1 MRSPARKPCFRAPYP
16 REAAGVTSGEVDSY
30 SPALKIQQVT
40 ILDDLLGREL
50 VINVNQSHT
59 VNYLKTRIQSRQGQ
73 DGLRIIPAHIQRLTF
88 QGQECHDEDTVCS
101 IMRGSMAPPL
111 FVVEPR
117 VNELVSFFLA
127 SVSNL
132 AGPGRS
138 PKAANQ
144 LSPTT
149 SCADATFGQAVS
161 HFSLDVGGNGGGGD
175 GDSTLFFGEA
185 MEGVEDEIARTP
197 STPSSPRSM
206 SSPAAPLSPVVG
218 NGFGS
223 PMEPPLASAERRRRL
238 AAFHQLKVD
247 VAGSPDSMSAKATPI
262 FGTPFGEDGGLVGL
276 SSCSYEGISCIN
288 QVMQL
293 AHCASAS
300 HGPKASALLKRNGLD
315 ATLLREVDKGNYSSQ
330 SHIIFRDR
338 ASCMQQLALPKLKAM
353 EQIVLEIQS
362 GLRHGHLPEELS
374 TSGRDT
380 TRDSASSSAQL
391 SLTDS
396 WERER
401 ASWWQ
406 QQVLTR
412 TCEINGHVT
421 DFDYGE
427 LVPNCCGGTYL
438 MRNSRGAQAAVFKP
452 TDEEPYA
459 PENPKGF
466 TGLMDV
472 DSEMKAG
479 VVVGGGAAR
488 ECAAFLLDHQGVG
501 SVPCTA
507 MLRIAHTTL
516 LADSEAEV
524 QIKVG
529 SLQRFQQHDCTAEDV
544 GTARFDLTQSHAI
557 GVLDVRTFNK
567 DRNSDNVLVKFAS
580 TSMGMVQLV
589 PIDHGYI
596 LPSYKHLE
604 DVHVCWLHWPQA
616 KTPYSEEMLEYI
628 SNLDAEADMALLRST
643 LALPEDCLLTL
654 FIGTT
659 LIKMAASHGLTLHET
674 GMLMVRECLD
684 RPSAVEQVVAEAVF
698 LADSLGLD
706 RASDDFYSTIK
717 LHLQELLGQL
727 VLAHQME

>member
-1 MRSPARKPCFRAPYP
+1 M
-16 REAAGVTSGEVDSY
+16 
-30 SPALKIQQVT
+30 
-40 ILDDLLGREL
+40 L
-50 VINVNQSHT
+50 V
-59 VNYLKTRIQSRQGQ
+59 G
-73 DGLRIIPAHIQRLTF
+73 
-88 QGQECHDEDTVCS
+88 
-101 IMRGSMAPPL
+101 MAPPL

-132 AGPGRS
+132 AGPDRS
-138 PKAANQ
+138 PKPDRQ

-149 SCADATFGQAVS
+149 SCADASFGQAVS
-161 HFSLDVGGNGGGGD
+161 HLSLDAGGD
-175 GDSTLFFGEA
+175 ADADGTLFFGEA
-185 MEGVEDEIARTP
+185 MEGVEDAISRTP

-206 SSPAAPLSPVVG
+206 SSPGAPLSPVVG
-218 NGFGS
+218 ISFGS
-223 PMEPPLASAERRRRL
+223 PIAPLVALEERKRRH
-238 AAFHQLKVD
+238 AAFNQLKVD
-247 VAGSPDSMSAKATPI
+247 VAGSPDALSAKATPV
-262 FGTPFGEDGGLVGL
+262 GATPFSEEAGLLGIGAAA
-276 SSCSYEGISCIN
+276 CSYEGISCIN
-288 QVMQL
+288 QTML
-293 AHCASAS
+293 HEKPARTASRGAKAMPAS
-300 HGPKASALLKRNGLD
+300 KDSGLD
-315 ATLLREVDKGNYSSQ
+315 VTLLREVDKGNYSSQ

-353 EQIVLEIQS
+353 EQIVLEVQS

-374 TSGRDT
+374 TSTRES
-380 TRDSASSSAQL
+380 TRDSASASAHL

-412 TCEINGHVT
+412 TCEVNGHVT

-427 LVPNCCGGTYL
+427 LVANCCGGTYL

-488 ECAAFLLDHQGVG
+488 ECAAFLLDHDGVG
-501 SVPCTA
+501 AVPCTA

-516 LADSEAEV
+516 LADNEAEV

-580 TSMGMVQLV
+580 TSAALVQLV

-604 DVHVCWLHWPQA
+604 VVPVHIAGCAQ
-616 KTPYSEEMLEYI
+616 
-628 SNLDAEADMALLRST
+628 R
-643 LALPEDCLLTL
+643 
-654 FIGTT
+654 
-659 LIKMAASHGLTLHET
+659 
-674 GMLMVRECLD
+674 
-684 RPSAVEQVVAEAVF
+684 
-698 LADSLGLD
+698 
-706 RASDDFYSTIK
+706 
-717 LHLQELLGQL
+717 L
-727 VLAHQME
+727 V